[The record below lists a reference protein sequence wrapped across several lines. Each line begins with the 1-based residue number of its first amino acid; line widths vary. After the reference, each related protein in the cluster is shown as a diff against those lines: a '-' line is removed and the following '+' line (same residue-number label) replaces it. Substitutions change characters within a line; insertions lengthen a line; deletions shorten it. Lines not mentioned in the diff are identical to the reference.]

1 MIIRQETCETK
12 TYLTVTREGE
22 RGERFADRM
31 RGRFSARDIVAGGST
46 IVAANE
52 LITDEKVAEI
62 VKANIATVDVYS
74 PLYCGAK
81 QGLCRR
87 CYGIDLSNNE
97 LAQIGA
103 PAGVLAAQSI
113 GEPGTQ
119 LTMRVRHFGGI
130 VISDVTQGLP
140 RVEELFETRTP
151 KIVSPISSINGRT
164 SVVEDSDKETYVVKI
179 TSTEGEEEEFRVPMS
194 QKLKVKDGDQIAA
207 GASLSEGYLNVADVL
222 AIRGLDAAQQY
233 LVDEIQKVYESQGIT
248 IHDKHFEIIVR
259 KMSDKIAIEEEGD
272 TSFVKDE
279 IMSRLRFDVENRK
292 ILALGGKP
300 ATGKIMILG
309 ITRAAIYT
317 ESWLSAASFEQ
328 TTSVLSKAAIEGQ
341 TDYLLGL
348 KENVIIGRLI
358 PVNESLITEYDQ
370 KFQKAYADNQP
381 AH

>member
-1 MIIRQETCETK
+1 
-12 TYLTVTREGE
+12 
-22 RGERFADRM
+22 
-31 RGRFSARDIVAGGST
+31 
-46 IVAANE
+46 
-52 LITDEKVAEI
+52 
-62 VKANIATVDVYS
+62 
-74 PLYCGAK
+74 
-81 QGLCRR
+81 
-87 CYGIDLSNNE
+87 
-97 LAQIGA
+97 
-103 PAGVLAAQSI
+103 
-113 GEPGTQ
+113 
-119 LTMRVRHFGGI
+119 MRVRHFGGI

-151 KIVSPISSINGRT
+151 KIVSPITGISGHASI
-164 SVVEDSDKETYVVKI
+164 VEDTDKETYVIKI
-179 TSTEGEEEEFRVPMS
+179 TSTENEEEEFRVPMS
-194 QKLKVKDGDQIAA
+194 QKLKVKDGDLIAA
-207 GASLSEGYLNVADVL
+207 GTSLSEGYLNVADVL

-233 LVDEIQKVYESQGIT
+233 LVDEIQKVYESQGIS

-328 TTSVLSKAAIEGQ
+328 TTTVLSKAAIEGQ

-358 PVNESLITEYDQ
+358 PVTADLITDYDQ

-381 AH
+381 TH